1 MSNANVSTL
10 THPDYQHQLH
20 DWIKWRYTYESGTAF
35 IMKYLKQFTNREDP
49 DDFCMR
55 RDITYCPAFA
65 KAALDEVKNSIYQRM
80 ADVARTGGSKKYQA
94 ACNGN
99 NGGVDLCG
107 SSMNYYI
114 GCNVLEEMLKMKK
127 VGVYV
132 DMSDNVGKSQA
143 DSATKHP
150 YLYTYITEDIRAW
163 KMDETEDRTQFQ
175 SVLLREH
182 VYEYDLQFGFPT
194 DYVERYRRIWKENG
208 KVYFAFYNGAGGMI
222 NKLGEPITEPTQL
235 NIPVVPFVLFEISD
249 SLMKNIANY
258 QIALL
263 NLASADMIYAL
274 KANFP
279 FFIEQVDSRA
289 NSSHLRPG
297 ADGTAEGAEIATTKE
312 VRVGVARGR
321 QYPKGMNAPAF
332 IHPSSEPM
340 TASMEKQDQLKGEI
354 RQLLAL
360 SLANLKGP
368 RMASAESKS
377 KDEASLE
384 SGLSYIGMTLENGE
398 RKVAEIW
405 SYYEGDKTVATVNYP
420 QTYTLRTEQ
429 DRRTESEQLG
439 KLLPM
444 IPSATY
450 QKTVGKKL
458 ATTLLGASSSK
469 ETMEKIYG
477 EIDKSPGF
485 SSDPITIASD
495 LQNGLVSNE
504 TASLLRGYPEGEAK
518 KAEKDHENRLKRI
531 QAAQAPK
538 PGDMVQAGQARG
550 IQDQS
555 GNPLAGKDEKK
566 AQKDPTQNDTGK
578 VPVRGTGKPTPNK

>member
-1 MSNANVSTL
+1 MSSVSTL
-10 THPDYQHQLH
+10 THPDYQYQLH
-20 DWIKWRYTYESGTAF
+20 DWVKWRYTYESGTAF

-49 DDFCMR
+49 DDFSMR
-55 RDITYCPAFA
+55 RDMTYCPAFA

-80 ADVARTGGSKKYQA
+80 ADVSRAGGSKKYQA
-94 ACNGN
+94 ACSGN

-132 DMSDNVGKSQA
+132 DMPSDIGKSQA

-150 YLYTYITEDIRAW
+150 YLYTYIAEDIRAW
-163 KMDETEDRTQFQ
+163 KLDETEDRTQFQ
-175 SVLLREH
+175 SVLLRDH
-182 VYEYDLQFGFPT
+182 IHEYDGSFGFPIN
-194 DYVERYRRIWKENG
+194 YVERYRRIWKEDG
-208 KVYFAFYNGAGGMI
+208 VVKFAFYNDAGTMVDK
-222 NKLGEPITEPTQL
+222 NNQPTNEPTIL
-235 NIPVVPFVLFEISD
+235 KLPVVPFVLFEISD
-249 SLMKNIANY
+249 SLMKNISDY

-263 NLASADMIYAL
+263 NLASADMVYAL

-279 FFIEQVDSRA
+279 FFIEQVDTRTVGQ
-289 NSSHLRPG
+289 HLRPG
-297 ADGTAEGAEIATTKE
+297 ADGTAEGADTASTKE
-312 VRVGVARGR
+312 VRVGIARGR
-321 QYPKGMNAPAF
+321 QYPKGLNAPAF

-360 SLANLKGP
+360 SVANLKGP
-368 RMASAESKS
+368 RMASAESKA

-384 SGLSYIGMTLENGE
+384 AGLSYIGMTLENGE
-398 RKVAEIW
+398 RKIAEIW
-405 SYYEGDKTVATVNYP
+405 SYYEGEKTVATVNYP
-420 QTYTLRTEQ
+420 QTYTLRTEE

-444 IPSATY
+444 IPSVTY

-458 ATTLLGASSSK
+458 ATTLLGASSSRQ
-469 ETMEKIYG
+469 TMEKIYG

-485 SSDPITIASD
+485 SSDPANIASD
-495 LQNGLVSNE
+495 IEHGLVSNE
-504 TASLLRGYPEGEAK
+504 TASLLRGYPEGEAE
-518 KAEKDHENRLKRI
+518 KAEKDHEKRLKRI
-531 QAAQAPK
+531 QDAQTPK
-538 PGDMVQAGQARG
+538 NPPGMMPEGQARG
-550 IQDQS
+550 IQDQ
-555 GNPLAGKDEKK
+555 GGDPLAGKNEKK
-566 AQKDPTQNDTGK
+566 EQKDPTQTDTGK

>member
-1 MSNANVSTL
+1 MSNVNISTL

-49 DDFCMR
+49 DDFCLR
-55 RDITYCPAFA
+55 RDMTYCPAFA

-80 ADVARTGGSKKYQA
+80 ADVAREGGSKKYRQA
-94 ACNGN
+94 CEGG

-132 DMSDNVGKSQA
+132 DMPSDVGQSLA
-143 DSATKHP
+143 DSAHKHP

-163 KMDETEDRTQFQ
+163 KLDDSEDPTQFQ
-175 SVLLREH
+175 SVLLRDH
-182 VYEYDLQFGFPT
+182 CYEYDAIFGFPIN
-194 DYVERYRRIWKENG
+194 YVERYRRIWKEAG
-208 KVYFAFYNGAGGMI
+208 KVYFSFYNPSGVMVDKDGQ
-222 NKLGEPITEPTQL
+222 PTQDPVVL
-235 NIPVVPFVLFEISD
+235 NLPMVPFVLFEISD
-249 SLMKNIANY
+249 SLMKNISNY

-279 FFIEQVDSRA
+279 FYVEQYEPRMKSQ
-289 NSSHLRPG
+289 HLRPEG
-297 ADGTAEGAEIATTKE
+297 DGTAEGANTSTTEE
-312 VRVGVARGR
+312 VKMGVAKGR
-321 QYPKGMNAPAF
+321 RYPKGLDAPKF

-354 RQLLAL
+354 RQLVGLA
-360 SLANLKGP
+360 LANLKGP
-368 RMASAESKS
+368 RMASAESKA

-398 RKVAEIW
+398 RKIAEIW
-405 SYYEGDKTVATVNYP
+405 SAYEGEKVVATVNYP
-420 QTYTLRTEQ
+420 ETYTLRTEQ

-439 KLLPM
+439 KLLPLV
-444 IPSATY
+444 PSITY

-458 ATTLLGASSSK
+458 ATTLLAASSSK
-469 ETMEKIYG
+469 ETMDKIYG

-495 LQNGLVSNE
+495 IQNGLVSTE
-504 TASLLRGYPEGEAK
+504 TASQLRGYPEGEAK
-518 KAEKDHENRLKRI
+518 KAEKDHADRLKRI
-531 QAAQAPK
+531 QDAQAPK
-538 PGDMVQAGQARG
+538 SPIQDGQARG
-550 IQDQS
+550 IQDQ
-555 GNPLAGKDEKK
+555 GGDPLAGKNEKQG
-566 AQKDPTQNDTGK
+566 QKDPTTNDTGK
-578 VPVRGTGKPTPNK
+578 VPVRGKGQPTAK

>member
-1 MSNANVSTL
+1 MSNPNVCSL

-20 DWIKWRYTYESGTAF
+20 EWIKWRYTYESGSAF

-55 RDITYCPAFA
+55 RDMTYCPAFA

-80 ADVARTGGSKKYQA
+80 ADVTRAGGSKKYQA
-94 ACNGN
+94 ACSGVA
-99 NGGVDLCG
+99 GGVDLCG

-132 DMSDNVGKSQA
+132 DMPSDIGRSQA
-143 DSATKHP
+143 DSAHKHP
-150 YLYTYITEDIRAW
+150 YLYTYTTEDIRAW
-163 KMDETEDRTQFQ
+163 KLDEADDLTQYQ
-175 SVLLREH
+175 SILLRDH
-182 VYEYDLQFGFPT
+182 IYEYDNIFGFPINCI
-194 DYVERYRRIWKENG
+194 ERYRRIWKEDG
-208 KVYFAFYNGAGGMI
+208 KVFFAFYNGAGDMVDK
-222 NKLGEPITEPTQL
+222 NNQPTKDPTLL
-235 NIPVVPFVLFEISD
+235 NIPVIPFVLFEISD
-249 SLMKNIANY
+249 SLMKNISDY

-263 NLASADMIYAL
+263 NLASADMTYAL

-279 FFIEQVDSRA
+279 FFIEQYEPRMTSQ
-289 NSSHLRPG
+289 HLRPVG
-297 ADGTAEGAEIATTKE
+297 DGTSEGAAVSTTQE
-312 VRVGVARGR
+312 VKVGHAKGR
-321 QYPKGMNAPAF
+321 RYPTGVNAPAF

-360 SLANLKGP
+360 SVANLKGP

-384 SGLSYIGMTLENGE
+384 AGLSYIGMTLENGE

-405 SYYEGDKTVATVNYP
+405 SYYEGDKVVATVNYP
-420 QTYTLRTEQ
+420 QTYTLRTED

-439 KLLPM
+439 KLLPL
-444 IPSATY
+444 IPSVTY

-485 SSDPITIASD
+485 SSDPVTIASD
-495 LQNGLVSNE
+495 LQNGLVCND

-518 KAEKDHENRLKRI
+518 KAEQDHANRLKRI
-531 QAAQAPK
+531 QDAQTPK
-538 PGDMVQAGQARG
+538 DGQARG

-555 GNPLAGKDEKK
+555 GDPLAGKQEKQQ
-566 AQKDPTQNDTGK
+566 QKDPTQNDTGK
-578 VPVRGTGKPTPNK
+578 VPVRGKGQQKVCNELSKK

>member
-1 MSNANVSTL
+1 MSNINSL

-20 DWIKWRYTYESGTAF
+20 EWIKWRYTYESGTAF

-55 RDITYCPAFA
+55 RDMTYCPAFA

-80 ADVARTGGSKKYQA
+80 ADVSRTGGSKKYQQ

-132 DMSDNVGKSQA
+132 DMPSAIGKSQA
-143 DSATKHP
+143 DSINKHP

-163 KMDETEDRTQFQ
+163 KFDETDDRTQFQ
-175 SVLLREH
+175 SVLLRDH
-182 VYEYDLQFGFPT
+182 TYEYDEIFGFPVNC
-194 DYVERYRRIWKENG
+194 VERYRRIWKENG
-208 KVYFAFYNGAGGMI
+208 IVYFAFYNGSGDMVDI
-222 NKLGEPITEPTQL
+222 NNQPVTEPTVL

-249 SLMKNIANY
+249 SLMKNIADY

-279 FFIEQVDSRA
+279 FFIENVDSRTT
-289 NSSHLRPG
+289 SPHLRPG
-297 ADGTAEGAEIATTKE
+297 ADGTAEGATNSGSEEI
-312 VRVGVARGR
+312 RVGIAKGR
-321 QYPKGMNAPAF
+321 RYGKGLNAPAF

-360 SLANLKGP
+360 SVANLKGP

-384 SGLSYIGMTLENGE
+384 AGLSYIGMTLENGE

-405 SYYEGDKTVATVNYP
+405 SYYEGEKIVATVSYP
-420 QTYTLRTEQ
+420 QTYTLRTED
-429 DRRTESEQLG
+429 DRRTETEQLG
-439 KLLPM
+439 KLLPLV
-444 IPSATY
+444 PSITY

-469 ETMEKIYG
+469 EVMSKIYG
-477 EIDKSPGF
+477 EIDNSPGF
-485 SSDPITIASD
+485 SSDPVTIASD

-504 TASLLRGYPEGEAK
+504 TASLLRGYPEGESK

-531 QAAQAPK
+531 QEAQTPK
-538 PGDMVQAGQARG
+538 IDQGQARG
-550 IQDQS
+550 IQDQ
-555 GNPLAGKDEKK
+555 GGDPLAGKDEKK
-566 AQKDPTQNDTGK
+566 AQKDTTQNDTGK
-578 VPVRGTGKPTPNK
+578 VPVRGKGNIPPK